1 MLATVQRVSSAQI
14 IIEDKT
20 FSSIGNGCLLFVCVE
35 KNDDSQ
41 TVKEMVDKII
51 NFRMLDGS
59 KGITTLSLKNS
70 DEEVLIVSQ
79 FTLAA
84 ITNKGSKPSFHKA
97 AKPDEA
103 KLLYDEFVSEFRN
116 SYTKVKE
123 GKFGAFM
130 EIALT
135 NKGPVTFNFKT

>member
-35 KNDDSQ
+35 KNDESQ
-41 TVKEMVDKII
+41 TVKEMVNKII

-59 KGITTLSLKNS
+59 KGITTLSLKDS

>member
-41 TVKEMVDKII
+41 TVKEMVNKII

-59 KGITTLSLKNS
+59 KGITTLSLKDS

-123 GKFGAFM
+123 GRFGAFM

>member
-41 TVKEMVDKII
+41 TVKEMVNKII

-130 EIALT
+130 EIVLT
-135 NKGPVTFNFKT
+135 NKGPVTFNFNT

>member
-14 IIEDKT
+14 IIEEKT

-41 TVKEMVDKII
+41 TIKEMVSKII
-51 NFRMLDGS
+51 NFRMLEGS
-59 KGITTLSLKNS
+59 KGMTKLSLKDS

-116 SYTKVKE
+116 SFTKVKE
-123 GKFGAFM
+123 GQFGAFM
-130 EIALT
+130 DIALT

>member
-35 KNDDSQ
+35 KNDDSK
-41 TVKEMVDKII
+41 TIKEMVNKII
-51 NFRMLDGS
+51 NFRMLEGS
-59 KGITTLSLKNS
+59 KGITKLSLKDS

-116 SYTKVKE
+116 SFTKVKE

-130 EIALT
+130 DIALT

>member
-20 FSSIGNGCLLFVCVE
+20 FSSIANGCLLFVCVE
-35 KNDDSQ
+35 KNDDSK
-41 TVKEMVDKII
+41 TVKEMVNKII

-59 KGITTLSLKNS
+59 KGITTLSLKDS